1 MTTGEKIRKIRK
13 QVQMSQK
20 DLARELFISRQ
31 AISRWERNEAT
42 PDTATITQL
51 SEIFGVTADFLLKN
65 EVSQVVQNP
74 TIEPN
79 ASHAELLYKPKTAA
93 AIATAEPPPNRADL
107 PTSSENPKLRRKFAF
122 GLIALGAVNFAI
134 FDVFL
139 ALLLQGSDAGKWENF
154 AVGSWSI
161 LFVLAGFAV
170 LIFPK
175 IIEKAKQSPHAKILY
190 PLTNWLAVA
199 AVIVGYLAVM
209 LAFGAWEHIWVFV
222 IPIFVLLEVLD
233 EYLRRS
239 GFENWRGKKSRKL
252 LVYAIVGGLAVVLV
266 AVAVPAFADE
276 RMAKLQISSFEISPT
291 GKEYTMKNEENLLK
305 SIKIIVNKSKSLD
318 GTVVHECWEKLVEYK
333 ENGGSQQL
341 AYETLHELYELYGT
355 AGEEEKQDFVADIL
369 DIVLLGL
376 SATGSG

>member
-31 AISRWERNEAT
+31 AVSRWERNEAT

-51 SEIFGVTADFLLKN
+51 SEIFGVTTDFLLKN

-79 ASHAELLYKPKTAA
+79 ASHTELLYKPQTAA
-93 AIATAEPPPNRADL
+93 ASTSTEPLPNRVDS
-107 PTSSENPKLRRKFAF
+107 PTSSEKPKLRRKFAF
-122 GLIALGAVNFAI
+122 GLIVLGAVNFAV

-139 ALLLQGSDAGKWENF
+139 ALLLQGSDVGEWENF
-154 AVGSWSI
+154 EVSSWSV
-161 LFVLAGFAV
+161 LFILAGFAV

-190 PLTNWLAVA
+190 PLASWLAVA
-199 AVIVGYLAVM
+199 AVIDGYLAVM

-222 IPIFVLLEVLD
+222 ILIFVLLEVLD

-239 GFENWRGKKSRKL
+239 GFENYQAAKSRKL
-252 LVYAIVGGLAVVLV
+252 LVYVIVGGLAVVLV
-266 AVAVPAFADE
+266 TVAVPVFSDEGTAD
-276 RMAKLQISSFEISPT
+276 LQNSSFEILPIERSMP
-291 GKEYTMKNEENLLK
+291 
-305 SIKIIVNKSKSLD
+305 
-318 GTVVHECWEKLVEYK
+318 
-333 ENGGSQQL
+333 
-341 AYETLHELYELYGT
+341 
-355 AGEEEKQDFVADIL
+355 
-369 DIVLLGL
+369 
-376 SATGSG
+376 